1 MTSDMLFRFGRC
13 ELDMDGRDLRLDGAR
28 VAIEPRPFEL
38 LGHLIRQR
46 HRVVSKQELMEKVW
60 PGQRVSSSAL
70 ARAVMKLRQAIGD
83 GDDVPLIRTVPRV
96 GYHFVAPVADAAAPP
111 PGPPQALT
119 LALLPFDNATGD
131 GTLGWVELGL
141 MSMVTETLARDG
153 RFSLVGM
160 ASLLGAVAAHDDTSV
175 AARVAAVQRHTGA
188 RLVVHGRLARTA
200 SGYRLDYRL
209 HGQPGAPSGAVT
221 AARPIGL
228 AAVLAQ
234 ELARSLSGA
243 ASVAAPAPVGFADP
257 LAAEAYARGLQAA
270 AEQRLMPALNL
281 FRMAHELEPGQAAVK
296 LELLPALAPTATSS
310 AEVERLA
317 AELLAHAEGA
327 GDTAAAARVHQA
339 VGRFH
344 LNRGALDLAEARL
357 RLALQLADRRESL
370 DWTAQTL
377 LLRCT
382 VAFRQRRFAD
392 GRVHLARARG
402 LCEHSGD
409 RVLALFVLNLD
420 ACLAA
425 EEGRLEQLVQLSVD
439 AARGARA
446 LRAHRFLCDACG
458 NASLGLVELGRLA
471 EAAAYAEEAFA
482 AAMALRD
489 RALIDVFAANA
500 CQVYHL
506 AAAPQAAARLLATLD
521 GVQTPVHQQGLVWQ
535 ARGHH
540 AACSGDAPEAARCF
554 AAALQAGREAAH
566 PEQEQAVLPW
576 FIEALI
582 LSDRLDE
589 AQAEMRH
596 AAQLAAEG
604 NRDLQNHLLHLQA
617 LLAHRQGQPDNALGF
632 LEQMLAEQPAP
643 LWRAWAAADAAWLLA
658 EVGDAAGAGARLV
671 QVDVS
676 LAGLPVVLAAQA
688 RVLHAAGDA
697 GAALP
702 TQRRCLA
709 ARGTALG
716 SDYFAHLEVLYAGQ
730 VHGTIEPAA
739 LPRAPALPSRL

>member
-1 MTSDMLFRFGRC
+1 MTSDTLFRFGRC
-13 ELDMDGRDLRLDGAR
+13 EVDAAARRVNLDGRPS
-28 VAIEPRPFEL
+28 AIEPRPFEL
-38 LGHLIRQR
+38 LEHLIRQR
-46 HRVVSKQELMEKVW
+46 HRVVSKQELLEKVW

-83 GDDVPLIRTVPRV
+83 GDGAPLIRTVPRV
-96 GYHFVAPVADAAAPP
+96 GYHFVAPLDAAAPS

-119 LALLPFDNATGD
+119 LALLPFDNATGE
-131 GTLGWVELGL
+131 GTLDWVELGL

-160 ASLLGAVAAHDDTSV
+160 ASLLGAIAAHDETSV

-188 RLVVHGRLARTA
+188 RLVVHGRLVRTS
-200 SGYRLDYRL
+200 SGWRLDYRV
-209 HGQPGAPSGAVT
+209 HGQPGAPAGAVI

-234 ELARSLSGA
+234 ALVRSLAGA
-243 ASVAAPAPVGFADP
+243 ASDAAPAPVGFADP

-281 FRMAHELEPGQAAVK
+281 FRAAHELEPGQPAVQ
-296 LELLPALAPTATSS
+296 LELLRALAPTATGS
-310 AEVERLA
+310 AEVECLA
-317 AELLAHAEGA
+317 AELLVNAEGA
-327 GDTAAAARVHQA
+327 GDMAAAARVHQA

-344 LNRGALDLAEARL
+344 LNRSALDLAEARL
-357 RLALQLADRRESL
+357 QLALQLAGRRESL

-402 LCEHSGD
+402 LCEHSGN
-409 RVLALFVLNLD
+409 RVLALFALNLD

-425 EEGRLEQLVQLSVD
+425 EEGRLEQFVQLSVD

-458 NASLGLVELGRLA
+458 NASLGLVDLGRLA

-482 AAMALRD
+482 AAMALGD

-500 CQVYHL
+500 CHIYHL
-506 AAAPQAAARLLATLD
+506 AGEPQASARLLATLD
-521 GVQTPVHQQGLVWQ
+521 GVRTPVHQQGLVWQ

-540 AACSGDAPEAARCF
+540 AACRGDAPEAARCF
-554 AAALQAGREAAH
+554 AAALQLAREPAH
-566 PEQEQAVLPW
+566 PELEQAVLPW
-576 FIEALI
+576 CIEALI
-582 LSDRLDE
+582 LSARLDE

-596 AAQLAAEG
+596 AAALAAQG
-604 NRDLQNHLLHLQA
+604 NRALQTRLLHLQA
-617 LLAHRQGQPDNALGF
+617 LLAHRQGRPDSALGF
-632 LEQMLAEQPAP
+632 LEQVLAGQPAP
-643 LWRAWAAADAAWLLA
+643 LWRAWACADAAWLLA
-658 EVGDAAGAGARLV
+658 EAGDAAAAGARLA
-671 QVDVS
+671 QVDAS
-676 LAGLPVVLAAQA
+676 LAALPAELAAQA

-697 GAALP
+697 GAA
-702 TQRRCLA
+702 QQAHRRC
-709 ARGTALG
+709 
-716 SDYFAHLEVLYAGQ
+716 V
-730 VHGTIEPAA
+730 
-739 LPRAPALPSRL
+739 LPSCL